1 MDVEI
6 QCTPRIFWR
15 HGDKKSPSPGSNRN
29 RLAIDI
35 SVLPGKSQFL
45 IGKPSING
53 PSIHGYVSH
62 NQRVNE
68 NKISQNQKKTIPWK
82 LSSSRVKHAKLS
94 FWGNQKLNISG
105 WQLLQA
111 ECGWQRL
118 NFLKGIFDLR
128 ALKTTCSLLAVP
140 YMANLGCK

>member
-1 MDVEI
+1 MVPNHQPVIKSPHNWSSNLDAPNKKKNWAPLVDVEI

-68 NKISQNQKKTIPWK
+68 NKISQNQKKNNPVET
-82 LSSSRVKHAKLS
+82 V
-94 FWGNQKLNISG
+94 
-105 WQLLQA
+105 
-111 ECGWQRL
+111 
-118 NFLKGIFDLR
+118 IFPSE
-128 ALKTTCSLLAVP
+128 TCETVI
-140 YMANLGCK
+140 LG